1 MRRARLELGTI
12 PSQKED
18 CRSALGVRP
27 WDDLRADIRYA
38 FRQVRSSPGFTLTV
52 LMVLALG
59 IGANAAMFSVIDAT
73 LLRWLPFPRPAEIVS
88 LSPLHGKG
96 DPAFA
101 TYADFEE
108 WHRQSR
114 SLASV
119 ACYIRSSVYLKA
131 PTGDQM
137 VSAPSVSADFFAVL
151 GAAPAMGRG
160 FLQQEQLPGKGK
172 VVVLSDSV
180 WRTVFQSDPEIL
192 GKQVSVN
199 EVPFTVVGVMPPRF
213 AFPIDDPVAQVWVPI
228 ETTPNHHLRN
238 FTTPPCQVIGRMQS
252 GVSLQA
258 VH

>member
-1 MRRARLELGTI
+1 
-12 PSQKED
+12 
-18 CRSALGVRP
+18 
-27 WDDLRADIRYA
+27 
-38 FRQVRSSPGFTLTV
+38 
-52 LMVLALG
+52 
-59 IGANAAMFSVIDAT
+59 
-73 LLRWLPFPRPAEIVS
+73 
-88 LSPLHGKG
+88 
-96 DPAFA
+96 
-101 TYADFEE
+101 
-108 WHRQSR
+108 
-114 SLASV
+114 
-119 ACYIRSSVYLKA
+119 

-213 AFPIDDPVAQVWVPI
+213 AFPIDDPVDKVWVPI
-228 ETTPNHHLRN
+228 ETTPNHHLST
-238 FTTPPCQVIGRMQS
+238 FTTPPCHVIGRMQS

-258 VH
+258 VHSELTAIQTQLVPLYGGENPAGLAPSRVEATPYRETLVKDARPALRALMLAVAIIWLIACAN